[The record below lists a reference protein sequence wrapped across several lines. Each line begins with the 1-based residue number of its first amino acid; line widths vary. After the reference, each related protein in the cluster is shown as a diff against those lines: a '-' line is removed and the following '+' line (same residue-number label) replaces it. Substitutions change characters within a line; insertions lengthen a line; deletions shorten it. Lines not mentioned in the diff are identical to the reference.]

1 MADYYDN
8 MGDVSAAN
16 GLAKANDEDRKLFLG
31 GLSWDTEE
39 QDILNYFSKF
49 GQIAN
54 VNIKYDSM
62 TGKPRGFGFITFNNQ
77 SSIDQV
83 LAGGPHMIKNRAV
96 DPKRPRT
103 KPAFKKIFVGGVDA
117 DMSKDDIKAY
127 FERFGTVEGIECP
140 FDKQRG
146 RRREF
151 CFIIFDTEEA
161 AEAAVSEPKQLVGN
175 KECDIKKAQPPR
187 FQGGA
192 GGGGAGAGG
201 AHGGAGGSRNGQ
213 QSFGGGGGGSYGNR
227 NGWSAGY
234 SDRSNGSW
242 NKSSGFGQEGQYG
255 AYPYKT
261 YTNSNYY
268 PANY

>member
-1 MADYYDN
+1 LPLIA
-8 MGDVSAAN
+8 
-16 GLAKANDEDRKLFLG
+16 E
-31 GLSWDTEE
+31 
-39 QDILNYFSKF
+39 DILNYFSKF

-62 TGKPRGFGFITFNNQ
+62 TGKPRGFGFITFNNT

-127 FERFGTVEGIECP
+127 FERFGTVCALISYVRLVLADNTDEMYVCAVQVEGIECP

-192 GGGGAGAGG
+192 TGGTP
-201 AHGGAGGSRNGQ
+201 GGSRNGQ
-213 QSFGGGGGGSYGNR
+213 QSFSSGGSYGGGGGGGGGGGR

-234 SDRSNGSW
+234 NDRSNGSW
-242 NKSSGFGQEGQYG
+242 NKSGSFGNDGSYG

-268 PANY
+268 PPNY

>member
-1 MADYYDN
+1 MTDYYEPMDT
-8 MGDVSAAN
+8 MSAN
-16 GLAKANDEDRKLFLG
+16 GRQHSDEDRKLFLG

-54 VNIKYDSM
+54 VNIKYDSV
-62 TGKPRGFGFITFNNQ
+62 TGKPRGFGFITFGNAA
-77 SSIDQV
+77 SIDQV

-117 DMSKDDIKAY
+117 DMSKDEIKSY
-127 FERFGTVEGIECP
+127 FERFGAVEGIECP

-161 AEAAVSEPKQLVGN
+161 AEAAIAEPKQVVGN

-187 FQGGA
+187 FGGVQGAGASTGQRNGGQQSYGGGA
-192 GGGGAGAGG
+192 GGF
-201 AHGGAGGSRNGQ
+201 RNGW
-213 QSFGGGGGGSYGNR
+213 SGGGGGG
-227 NGWSAGY
+227 GY

-242 NKSSGFGQEGQYG
+242 TKSSFGNEGSYG

-268 PANY
+268 PTQY

>member
-1 MADYYDN
+1 MADYYET
-8 MGDVSAAN
+8 MGDVSASN

-62 TGKPRGFGFITFNNQ
+62 TGKPRGFGFITFNNT

-192 GGGGAGAGG
+192 TGGTP
-201 AHGGAGGSRNGQ
+201 GGSRNGQ
-213 QSFGGGGGGSYGNR
+213 QSFSSGGSYGGGGGGGGR

-234 SDRSNGSW
+234 NDRSNGSW
-242 NKSSGFGQEGQYG
+242 NKSSFGNDGSYG

-268 PANY
+268 PPNY

>member
-8 MGDVSAAN
+8 MQDMSASN
-16 GLAKANDEDRKLFLG
+16 GMAKSNDEDRKLFLG

-49 GQIAN
+49 GQISN
-54 VNIKYDSM
+54 VNIKYDSV
-62 TGKPRGFGFITFNNQ
+62 TGKPRGFGFITFGNP
-77 SSIDQV
+77 SSIDAV

-117 DMSKDDIKAY
+117 DMTKEDIKSY
-127 FERFGTVEGIECP
+127 FERFGPVEGIECP

-161 AEAAVSEPKQLVGN
+161 AEAAIAEPKQVIGN
-175 KECDIKKAQPPR
+175 KECDIKKAQPPK
-187 FQGGA
+187 FQPTRTGGA
-192 GGGGAGAGG
+192 QGYSGGGA
-201 AHGGAGGSRNGQ
+201 S
-213 QSFGGGGGGSYGNR
+213 SGGGGGGYNR
-227 NGWSAGY
+227 NGWSSGGY
-234 SDRSNGSW
+234 SERPPNGAW
-242 NKSSGFGQEGQYG
+242 TKSSFGGHNDQSYG
-255 AYPYKT
+255 AYGYKT